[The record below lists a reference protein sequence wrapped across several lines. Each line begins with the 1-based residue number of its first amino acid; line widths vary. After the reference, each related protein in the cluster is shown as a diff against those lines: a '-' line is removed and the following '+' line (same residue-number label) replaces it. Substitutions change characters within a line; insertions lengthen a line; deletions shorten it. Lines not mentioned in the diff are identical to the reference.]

1 VLYDYTAR
9 HWGEHACGPI
19 EEIHKDKILEFLQDE
34 DKVVSASQVILFRR
48 RFRHPQAAQHKFYAP
63 HTCAYFGLHQTFLAL
78 LDLGAKADML
88 DSTGRT
94 PLSWAAEMGHDSVV
108 KMLLA
113 RDDVKA
119 DSKDDYGRTPLFA
132 AADMGHEEVVKLL
145 VTRKDVDVQG
155 KDMFGQTPLSRAA
168 SQGHESVVKLLLER
182 GAVVDTKDV
191 WGQRPLSSATA
202 EGHDGVVKVLLAH
215 NVGQLRALV

>member
-1 VLYDYTAR
+1 LENNTLYDYTAR
-9 HWGEHACGPI
+9 HWGEHARGPI
-19 EEIHKDKILEFLQDE
+19 EEIHKDKILKFLQDE
-34 DKVVSASQVILFRR
+34 DKVASASQVILFRR
-48 RFRHPQAAQHKFYAP
+48 RFRYPRAAQHKFYAP
-63 HTCAYFGLHQTFLAL
+63 HTCAYFGLHQTFLSL

-94 PLSWAAEMGHDSVV
+94 PLSWAAEMGHESVV

-145 VTRKDVDVQG
+145 VARKDVDVRE

-168 SQGHESVVKLLLER
+168 SQGYEPVVKLLLEH
-182 GAVVDTKDV
+182 GAAVDTKDI
-191 WGQRPLSSATA
+191 WGQTPLSYATT
-202 EGHDGVVKVLLAH
+202 EGHDEVAKILLTH
-215 NVGQLRALV
+215 HVG